1 MIFVPC
7 ACGVIDV
14 GFYVFFFQIVR
25 TLRLFWKWILSFC
38 LLALWVSPHQD
49 CYFSRKLMKEIIN
62 AYKCHLGA
70 IFFVVCLSN
79 YSRIRDIYVCLL
91 N

>member
-38 LLALWVSPHQD
+38 LLGFTSSGLLLFEEV
-49 CYFSRKLMKEIIN
+49 IIN
-62 AYKCHLGA
+62 A
-70 IFFVVCLSN
+70 
-79 YSRIRDIYVCLL
+79 
-91 N
+91 

>member
-14 GFYVFFFQIVR
+14 GFFQIVR

-38 LLALWVSPHQD
+38 LLGFTS
-49 CYFSRKLMKEIIN
+49 S
-62 AYKCHLGA
+62 G
-70 IFFVVCLSN
+70 
-79 YSRIRDIYVCLL
+79 LL
-91 N
+91 LFEEVNERNN